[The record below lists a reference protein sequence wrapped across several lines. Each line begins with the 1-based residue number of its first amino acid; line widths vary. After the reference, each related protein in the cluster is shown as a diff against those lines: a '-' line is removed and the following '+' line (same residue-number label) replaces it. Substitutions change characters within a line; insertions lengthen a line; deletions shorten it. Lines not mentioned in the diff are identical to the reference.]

1 VSLKIVLLTC
11 AVEVLYILTV
21 CCSETQYLIMLGS
34 EIHNQRPTMPKLNL
48 KQPIKEKFTKVADK
62 LKQSSNNTK
71 QRLKQIKLN
80 FKTSSG
86 NKSAPKKNTK
96 SSHRLKT
103 NFKFNLN
110 FKKKEPKPELEPTPM
125 AKTLQKGIKIVDK
138 YPLYEP
144 FAQVVI
150 SQDPKTGEHKY
161 VLDELQLDPM
171 ERGIYNHILEILLAE
186 IQSPKEEIS
195 DPRKFFAQEAKK
207 IVDKYRISLGWL
219 PDVSWYKILYH
230 AERDLVG
237 FGKIDPLMRDPNI
250 EDISCDGVNKPVYIW
265 HRVFESIETNL
276 QFGSDEELDNLVVKL
291 VHMAGK
297 HVSSAFP
304 IVDASLPGKHRLAV
318 AYRREITPFGTA
330 FTIRKFREDPYSI
343 IDLINIGTFTEEM
356 AAYLWI
362 CLENRAS
369 VMVLGGTAAGKTTA
383 LNALGCLIKPG
394 SKIMTIEE
402 TAELN
407 LSHENWVSLIARQSY
422 GLGGSSIGEV
432 ALFDLV
438 KTCMR
443 HRPDLMIVGE
453 VRGQEAYVLF
463 QALATGHGGMCTMHA
478 ENVQS
483 AIRRLTQKPMDI
495 SPAYIPLMNIVM
507 SVQRVHLVKNGEKKA
522 YRRILSVNEIVDS
535 EKFVESFKW
544 DPIKDQ
550 QAVDLESSFLLT
562 NFSERL
568 GITREQLLE
577 EMKRRTEVLRWMRKS
592 RIRSYKDVALIIA
605 EYYARPKE
613 FYQKILQGEEVKPV
627 AVSR

>member
-1 VSLKIVLLTC
+1 MP
-11 AVEVLYILTV
+11 E
-21 CCSETQYLIMLGS
+21 
-34 EIHNQRPTMPKLNL
+34 PTRKESIKASITKLN
-48 KQPIKEKFTKVADK
+48 TK
-62 LKQSSNNTK
+62 LKQYNNSTK
-71 QRLKQIKLN
+71 QRLKTTKMNIKASLSNTSTRIKNIKTPKINHKIKLN
-80 FKTSSG
+80 
-86 NKSAPKKNTK
+86 NKKKNALPEQIPLT
-96 SSHRLKT
+96 RTL
-103 NFKFNLN
+103 
-110 FKKKEPKPELEPTPM
+110 PKD
-125 AKTLQKGIKIVDK
+125 IKIVDK

-144 FAQVVI
+144 FAQVAIV
-150 SQDPKTGEHKY
+150 QDPKTGEHKY
-161 VLDELQLDPM
+161 ILDELQLDRM
-171 ERGIYNHILEILLAE
+171 ERAIYNRILEILLAE
-186 IQSPKEEIS
+186 IESPKEEIT
-195 DPRKFFAQEAKK
+195 DPRKFFAEEAKK

-276 QFGSDEELDNLVVKL
+276 QFESDEALDNLVVKL

-330 FTIRKFREDPYSI
+330 YTIRKFREDPYSI

-383 LNALGCLIKPG
+383 LNALGCLVKPG

-422 GLGGSSIGEV
+422 GLGGSSVGEV

-522 YRRILSVNEIVDS
+522 YRRILSVNEIIDS
-535 EKFVESFKW
+535 EKYVNPFKW
-544 DPIKDQ
+544 DPIKDKQ
-550 QAVDLESSFLLT
+550 TTDLDSSFLLT
-562 NFSERL
+562 TFSERL
-568 GITREQLLE
+568 GITREQLVDELN
-577 EMKRRTEVLRWMRKS
+577 RRTDVLRWMRKGN
-592 RIRSYKDVALIIA
+592 IRSYKEVASIIA

-613 FYQKILQGEEVKPV
+613 FYRKIVESEEAKPV
-627 AVSR
+627 AATK

>member
-1 VSLKIVLLTC
+1 VKKAKFQLPKINIT
-11 AVEVLYILTV
+11 
-21 CCSETQYLIMLGS
+21 
-34 EIHNQRPTMPKLNL
+34 
-48 KQPIKEKFTKVADK
+48 
-62 LKQSSNNTK
+62 
-71 QRLKQIKLN
+71 
-80 FKTSSG
+80 
-86 NKSAPKKNTK
+86 
-96 SSHRLKT
+96 
-103 NFKFNLN
+103 
-110 FKKKEPKPELEPTPM
+110 FKKKKPEVETVTAVAPSLP
-125 AKTLQKGIKIVDK
+125 KGIKIIDK

-150 SQDPKTGEHKY
+150 VQDPKTGEHKY
-161 VLDELQLDPM
+161 ILDELKLDPM
-171 ERGIYNHILEILLAE
+171 ERGIYDRIIEMLLAE
-186 IQSPKEEIS
+186 IESPKEEIK
-195 DPRKFFAQEAKK
+195 DPRKFFAEAAKK

-219 PDVSWYKILYH
+219 PDVSWYKILYY

-250 EDISCDGVNKPVYIW
+250 EDISCDGVDKSLYIW
-265 HRVFESIETNL
+265 HRNFESIETNL
-276 QFGSDEELDNLVVKL
+276 KFENDADLDNLVGKL

-330 FTIRKFREDPYSI
+330 FTIRKFRDDPYSI
-343 IDLINIGTFTEEM
+343 IDLIGIGTFTEEM

-383 LNALGCLIKPG
+383 LNALGCLVKPG

-407 LSHENWVSLIARQSY
+407 LSSENWVSLIARQSY
-422 GLGGSSIGEV
+422 GLGGSNVGEV

-483 AIRRLTQKPMDI
+483 AVRRLTQKPMDI

-507 SVQRVHLVKNGEKKA
+507 SVQRVQLVKKGVKKA
-522 YRRILSVNEIVDS
+522 YRRVLSVNEIVDA
-535 EKFVESFKW
+535 EKYVNPFKW
-544 DPIKDQ
+544 DPIKDEQ
-550 QAVDLESSFLLT
+550 IIDLNSSFLLT
-562 NFSERL
+562 NISERL
-568 GITREQLLE
+568 GITREQLIE
-577 EMKRRTEVLRWMRKS
+577 EMHRRSSVLRWMGQQK
-592 RIRSYKDVALIIA
+592 IRSYKEVASIIS

-613 FYQKILQGEEVKPV
+613 FYQKILGDEEVKPV
-627 AVSR
+627 AAIREA

>member
-1 VSLKIVLLTC
+1 MSTPQNKPKRFAKLSEKLHETSEKI
-11 AVEVLYILTV
+11 
-21 CCSETQYLIMLGS
+21 
-34 EIHNQRPTMPKLNL
+34 
-48 KQPIKEKFTKVADK
+48 
-62 LKQSSNNTK
+62 K
-71 QRLKQIKLN
+71 QRLSKTKESIAGVKERFSAAKQRIATSFSSIPAKIKSVKLPKIN
-80 FKTSSG
+80 IAL
-86 NKSAPKKNTK
+86 KSKKA
-96 SSHRLKT
+96 
-103 NFKFNLN
+103 
-110 FKKKEPKPELEPTPM
+110 EQPELPLPS
-125 AKTLQKGIKIVDK
+125 KTLPKGVKVIDK

-144 FAQVVI
+144 FSQVAIV
-150 SQDPKTGEHKY
+150 QDPKTGEHKY
-161 VLDELQLDPM
+161 ILDELQLDPL
-171 ERGIYNHILEILLAE
+171 ERGVYNRILEILLAE
-186 IQSPKEEIS
+186 IVSPKEEVA
-195 DPRKFFAQEAKK
+195 DPRKFFAVEARK
-207 IVDKYRISLGWL
+207 IVEKYRITLGWL
-219 PDVSWYKILYH
+219 PDVSWYKILDH

-237 FGKIDPLMRDPNI
+237 FGKIDSLMRDPNI

-265 HRVFESIETNL
+265 HRMFESIETNL
-276 QFGSDEELDNLVVKL
+276 QFESDEDLDNLVVKL

-422 GLGGSSIGEV
+422 GLGGSSVGEV

-483 AIRRLTQKPMDI
+483 AVKRLTQKPMDI

-507 SVQRVHLVKNGEKKA
+507 SVQRVHLVKNGEKRA
-522 YRRILSVNEIVDS
+522 FRRVLSVNEIVEY
-535 EKFVESFKW
+535 EKYVNPFKW
-544 DPIKDQ
+544 DPVKDEQ
-550 QAVDLESSFLLT
+550 IEDLDSSFLLT
-562 NFSERL
+562 NISERL
-568 GITREQLLE
+568 GITRKQLIE
-577 EMKRRTEVLRWMRKS
+577 ELNKRAEILRWMR
-592 RIRSYKDVALIIA
+592 RNNIRSYREVANIIA
-605 EYYARPKE
+605 EYYAKPTDILDKV
-613 FYQKILQGEEVKPV
+613 KIPDKNKTTDKVKTKISKGKEVKTV
-627 AVSR
+627 ASSR

>member
-1 VSLKIVLLTC
+1 
-11 AVEVLYILTV
+11 
-21 CCSETQYLIMLGS
+21 
-34 EIHNQRPTMPKLNL
+34 MPKLNI
-48 KQPIKEKFTKVADK
+48 KQPITEKIAKIKTKLQQTSTASK
-62 LKQSSNNTK
+62 LNFQTFFLNTK
-71 QRLKQIKLN
+71 TKIKNIKSPKLPKIKFKIKLN
-80 FKTSSG
+80 
-86 NKSAPKKNTK
+86 
-96 SSHRLKT
+96 L
-103 NFKFNLN
+103 
-110 FKKKEPKPELEPTPM
+110 KKKKLEPEPTPL
-125 AKTLQKGIKIVDK
+125 AKTLSKGVKIIDK

-144 FAQVVI
+144 FAQVI
-150 SQDPKTGEHKY
+150 IIQDPKTGENKY
-161 VLDELQLDPM
+161 ILDELQLDPM
-171 ERGIYNHILEILLAE
+171 ERGIYLRILEILLAE
-186 IQSPKEEIS
+186 IESPKEEIT
-195 DPRKFFAQEAKK
+195 DPRKFFAEEAKK
-207 IVDKYRISLGWL
+207 IVDKYRITLGWL

-250 EDISCDGVNKPVYIW
+250 EDISCDGVQKPVYIW
-265 HRVFESIETNL
+265 HRNFESLETNL
-276 QFGSDEELDNLVVKL
+276 QFESDEDVDNLVVKL

-330 FTIRKFREDPYSI
+330 FTIRKFRDDPYSI

-369 VMVLGGTAAGKTTA
+369 IMVLGGTAAGKTTA
-383 LNALGCLIKPG
+383 LNALACLIKPG

-407 LSHENWVSLIARQSY
+407 LSHENWVSLISRQSY
-422 GLGGSSIGEV
+422 GLGGSSVGEV

-483 AIRRLTQKPMDI
+483 AVRRLTQKPMDI

-522 YRRILSVNEIVDS
+522 YRRVLSVNEIIDA
-535 EKFVESFKW
+535 EKFVNPFKW

-550 QAVDLESSFLLT
+550 QAIDLEGSFLLG

-568 GITREQLLE
+568 GITREQLIA
-577 EMKRRTEVLRWMRKS
+577 EMNRRTDVLRWMRKGN
-592 RIRSYKDVALIIA
+592 IRSYKEVASIIA

-613 FYQKILQGEEVKPV
+613 FYRKIMDIEEIKPI
-627 AVSR
+627 AASR